1 MKKITFFSAIALTL
15 ALGACDNFDLPNPP
29 GQTYPAPDGYF
40 ENSSIVMSA
49 NPETLNLTEANA
61 ANEFVTLATITEL
74 VDFPEGY
81 DLVVDMNLGSGSN
94 AKTYSTT
101 LVDNKV
107 VTMDPTI
114 LNGAVQDVLTKQPG
128 TYTLPVSFSA
138 YAVRGT
144 TRMGLG
150 GINATYGNGDL
161 TVKTYDAAKVI
172 EDAYY
177 LVPVVNGKPDMNKA
191 QKMNNTAGNGVS
203 PYDNPEFA
211 LQMEVPEDTDVY
223 FVIAPQSALTAG
235 DAATIY
241 GGNPA
246 ADGMSGKLGTTYGII
261 KMPVAGSVL
270 VTVNME
276 ADSYSISYAFDV
288 LYAVSGSTK
297 PANAMALYTDNY
309 INYYGVTALNQKF
322 TIYTAA
328 DKSGVVFKYDEEGE
342 SSVSDNGLEQTGA
355 ITANTEVTA
364 QIPVPIKGNTLY
376 YVDINLVQLTYDVKA
391 LQTMSV
397 IGSGNGW
404 NLETATPL
412 TPSKDLKTW
421 TATDV
426 EIGDEFKINCNGA
439 WDFDFGGAS
448 VQDVDGQSVYN
459 INFKGSNMQA
469 KAGKYDVKIDFST
482 MPYVLTLT
490 KK

>member
-1 MKKITFFSAIALTL
+1 MKTIKFISALALTL
-15 ALGACDNFDLPNPP
+15 GLAACDSYDLPNPP
-29 GQTYPAPDGYF
+29 GQAYPAPDGYF
-40 ENSSIVMSA
+40 ENSGLVMSA
-49 NPETLNLTEANA
+49 NSETLNLTEANA
-61 ANEFVTLATITEL
+61 ANKFVTVASISEL
-74 VDFPEGY
+74 VNFPEDY
-81 DLVVDMNLGSGSN
+81 TLAIDMKLGEGSK
-94 AKTYSTT
+94 AKIYSTT
-101 LVDNKV
+101 IDNMD
-107 VTMDPTI
+107 VTVNPDI

-128 TYTLPVSFSA
+128 TYSIPVEFMA
-138 YAVRGT
+138 YAERGT

-150 GINATYGNGDL
+150 GVGATYGNGNL
-161 TVKTYDAAKVI
+161 SIKTYDAAKVI

-177 LVPVVNGKPDMNKA
+177 LVPVVSGKPALA
-191 QKMNNTAGNGVS
+191 QALKMNNTAGNSVS

-211 LQMEVPEDTDVY
+211 LQIDVPENSEY
-223 FVIAPQSALTAG
+223 LFMIAPQSAVTAG
-235 DAATIY
+235 DASALY
-241 GGNPA
+241 GGNPS
-246 ADGMSGKLGTTYGII
+246 ADGMSGKLGTSYEVI

-276 ADSYSISYAFDV
+276 QDSYTVNYAFDV
-288 LYAVSGSTK
+288 LYAVSGSTR

-309 INYYGVTALNQKF
+309 INYYGVTALNQRF

-328 DKSGVVFKYDEEGE
+328 DKSGVAFKYDE
-342 SSVSDNGLEQTGA
+342 SVEPEISENGLEQSGA
-355 ITANTEVTA
+355 ITADTDVVA
-364 QIPVPIKGNTLY
+364 QIPVPIKGNCLY

-397 IGSGNGW
+397 IGAGNDW

-412 TPSKDLKTW
+412 TPSKDFKTW
-421 TATDV
+421 TASDV

-439 WDFDFGGAS
+439 WDFDFGGAQ

-459 INFKGSNMQA
+459 INLKGSNMPA